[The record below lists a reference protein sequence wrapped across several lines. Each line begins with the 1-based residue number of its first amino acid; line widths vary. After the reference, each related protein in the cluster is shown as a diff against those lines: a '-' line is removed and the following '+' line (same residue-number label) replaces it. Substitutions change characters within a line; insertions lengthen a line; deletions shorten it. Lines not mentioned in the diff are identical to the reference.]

1 MQVDLIMQ
9 KDNENTLAEA
19 IKLAFGNNPKKAYFF
34 CSDLRDT
41 GFKLI
46 EEEIID
52 NKAKM
57 YFAIGVDKK
66 NTVRS
71 MLEDMLTYTKDV
83 YYYSNNNVVEY
94 NSNICVFEYTKVAIM
109 YISNEKMSDTSMK
122 DDMCIYTKLVFD
134 LENEEESKSYKA
146 QIKNITKNIEKDTFE
161 KLTKTKI
168 EELVENREIFS
179 TRQYVHNVKSIAEL
193 LGESKTKVEKKEEIN
208 NDIEINAES
217 VEIPKVD
224 LSNIELDFTDID
236 VSGVEDIVTVEEDNK
251 SKKEKSSI
259 KIESIKLDE
268 DDESELELEDLSD
281 MTDLADLAKLVDFD
295 ENAFDGEIDV
305 NNELY
310 DESMKDMEFDSN
322 STLDINDMLFT
333 KSDLKLDY
341 VEEEE
346 ESQELSQDDEMVK
359 VKKVNLNNVTNFI
372 YELPSKTTKGQDV
385 SALKIPNY
393 IQTMIPEFFE
403 LVDNGKNIEIDG
415 ANYKVRD
422 IKVEIVDVKT
432 GNKYTD
438 RNAKIM
444 HKSSQSYL
452 TFNSETIKDINF
464 EESDIARVIKLASDI
479 YHIEIISK
487 DMQEYK
493 LWSKLCN
500 QTFKSSTRKYGMM

>member
-1 MQVDLIMQ
+1 MQIDLILQ
-9 KDNENTLAEA
+9 KDNENTIAEA
-19 IKLAFGNNPKKAYFF
+19 IKVAFDNKPKKAYFF

-52 NKAKM
+52 SKTKI

-94 NSNICVFEYTKVAIM
+94 NANICIFEYTKEAVM

-122 DDMCIYTKLVFD
+122 DDMCIYTKITFD
-134 LENEEESKSYKA
+134 LENEDDAKSYKE
-146 QIKNITKNIEKDTFE
+146 QVKKITKNIEKDTFE

-193 LGESKTKVEKKEEIN
+193 LGKSETKPVKKEEIN
-208 NDIEINAES
+208 NDIETSEES
-217 VEIPKVD
+217 IEIPKVN
-224 LSNIELDFTDID
+224 LSDIELDFSDID
-236 VSGVEDIVTVEEDNK
+236 ISGVEDVVEISASKEE
-251 SKKEKSSI
+251 KKEEI
-259 KIESIKLDE
+259 TIEEKE
-268 DDESELELEDLSD
+268 DDSENDDEFEVENLSN
-281 MTDLADLAKLVDFD
+281 MADLADLAKLVDFD
-295 ENAFDGEIDV
+295 ESDFNDEIDV

-310 DESMKDMEFDSN
+310 DESIKDMEFDSN
-322 STLDINDMLFT
+322 STLDINDMLFS
-333 KSDLKLDY
+333 KADLKLDY
-341 VEEEE
+341 KEDEEEE
-346 ESQELSQDDEMVK
+346 KKEEKIVEDEMVK

-422 IKVEIVDVKT
+422 IKIEIVDVKT

-452 TFNSETIKDINF
+452 TFNADAIKDINF
-464 EESDIARVIKLASDI
+464 EESDIARIIKLSSDI